1 MTTAKKR
8 ANGEGN
14 IRKRK
19 DGRWEGRYTAGHDP
33 VTGKAIYKNVLAKT
47 QKECKE
53 KLARA
58 IEKSA
63 KIDVRKAGKYT
74 VGEWCWLWYEVYCK
88 PAVKDTTAEYY
99 RSYIEHHIVPNIG
112 EIKLEKLTTMDLQIF
127 YNETKSGGR
136 VEKYKGMKD
145 KSLSVRTVRGIHA
158 MLRTA
163 LDQAVKERLIPYN
176 PALGCRLP
184 PKEKKEMQ
192 ILPAEKIGA
201 YLSAAEEH
209 GVLPM
214 FYLELTTGLRRGELT
229 ALLWTDLDVDART
242 LSVSKSAGR
251 LKGEVRVT
259 QPKTANPVRT
269 ICLPKETVD
278 LLVQEHA
285 RHPENPYMFPSPVTG
300 KMYGPDCV
308 GRLHKTLLK
317 KAGITENLR
326 FHDLRHTF
334 ATLAIQ
340 QGVDVKTVSS
350 ILGHYSAGFTLDTY
364 THVTGEMQK
373 EAADRMGG
381 FIAQTL

>member
-1 MTTAKKR
+1 M
-8 ANGEGN
+8 
-14 IRKRK
+14 
-19 DGRWEGRYTAGHDP
+19 H
-33 VTGKAIYKNVLAKT
+33 
-47 QKECKE
+47 
-53 KLARA
+53 
-58 IEKSA
+58 
-63 KIDVRKAGKYT
+63 KAGQYT

-99 RSYIEHHIVPNIG
+99 RSYIEHHIVPGIG
-112 EIKLEKLTTMDLQIF
+112 EIKLEKLTTLDLQMF

-176 PALGCRLP
+176 PAIGCRLP

-209 GVLPM
+209 DVLPM

-229 ALLWTDLDVDART
+229 ALLWTDLDVNART

-259 QPKTANPVRT
+259 QPKTANSVRT

-285 RHPENPYMFPSPVTG
+285 KHPGNPYMFPSPVTG

>member
-1 MTTAKKR
+1 M
-8 ANGEGN
+8 
-14 IRKRK
+14 
-19 DGRWEGRYTAGHDP
+19 
-33 VTGKAIYKNVLAKT
+33 LAKT

-53 KLARA
+53 KLAQA

-99 RSYIEHHIVPNIG
+99 RSYIEHHIVPGIG
-112 EIKLEKLTTMDLQIF
+112 EIKLEKLTTLDLQVF

-136 VEKYKGMKD
+136 VEKYEGMKD

-176 PALGCRLP
+176 PAIGCRLP

-242 LSVSKSAGR
+242 LNVSKSAGR
-251 LKGEVRVT
+251 LKGEVRIT
-259 QPKTANPVRT
+259 QPKTANSVRT

-285 RHPENPYMFPSPVTG
+285 KHPENPYMFPSPVTG